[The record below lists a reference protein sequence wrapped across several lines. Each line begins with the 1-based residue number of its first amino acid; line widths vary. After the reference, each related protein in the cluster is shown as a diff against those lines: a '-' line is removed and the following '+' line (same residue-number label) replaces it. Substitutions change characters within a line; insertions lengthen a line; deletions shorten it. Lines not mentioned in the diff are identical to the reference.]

1 MKVSSHGFNVYQVYL
16 GPYPF
21 FPGQGG
27 SAVSFQGMDM
37 DGNGHLSLEEMLEAY
52 DHNPE
57 FKNLMQQM
65 DREIWRKNMRKKTMI
80 LLDLISWYFANGLSV
95 YHHFIS

>member
-16 GPYPF
+16 GHSRSKYPF

-65 DREIWRKNMRKKTMI
+65 DREIWRKTMRTTKKT
-80 LLDLISWYFANGLSV
+80 
-95 YHHFIS
+95 